1 MVRMTTVRPF
11 TLLVAFLAFAGASF
25 VAPGWGSLVPA
36 AAAQESGAADFVR
49 ALGDNVIQVLKKEP
63 YEGRKQ
69 KLHDIFTNAF
79 DVNTMAKFAAG
90 TYWRRADPGQQQE
103 YLKLFGDYVATL
115 YANKFGDYAGQEFK
129 VTGQRA
135 SGDNDVAVEST
146 IVQTNKPPVK
156 VDFRVRKAAAGF
168 KIVDVYVEGISLLIT
183 KRDEFTTVLAREGM
197 GGLLTRLRSTAQG

>member
-1 MVRMTTVRPF
+1 MTIVRPF
-11 TLLVAFLAFAGASF
+11 AVLAAALAFAGPPLTS
-25 VAPGWGSLVPA
+25 PGSATLVPP
-36 AAAQESGAADFVR
+36 AAAQESAAGNFVR
-49 ALGDNVIQVLKKEP
+49 SLGDQVIEVLKTAP
-63 YEGRKQ
+63 NDSRKQ
-69 KLHDIFTNAF
+69 KLHDLFTGAF
-79 DVNTMAKFAAG
+79 DVDTMAKFAAG

-146 IVQTNKPPVK
+146 IVQANKPPVK
-156 VDFRVRKAAAGF
+156 VDFRVRQAGTGF

-183 KRDEFTTVLAREGM
+183 KRDEFTTVLSREGM
-197 GGLLTRLRSTAQG
+197 TGLLNRLRATAQG

>member
-1 MVRMTTVRPF
+1 MTIVRPF
-11 TLLVAFLAFAGASF
+11 AVLAAFLAFAGAS
-25 VAPGWGSLVPA
+25 VPAPGSGALVPPA
-36 AAAQESGAADFVR
+36 AAQQSSAGDFVR
-49 ALGDNVIQVLKKEP
+49 ALGDEVIQILKKEP
-63 YEGRKQ
+63 YESRKQ
-69 KLHDIFTNAF
+69 KLHDVFISAF
-79 DVNTMAKFAAG
+79 DVDTMAKFAAG

-103 YLKLFGDYVATL
+103 YLKLFGDYVAGL

-135 SGDNDVAVEST
+135 SSENDVAVEST

-156 VDFRVRKAAAGF
+156 VDFRVRKAGGGY

-197 GGLLTRLRSTAQG
+197 GGLLSRLRATAQG

>member
-1 MVRMTTVRPF
+1 MTIVRPF
-11 TLLVAFLAFAGASF
+11 AVLAAALVFAGSP
-25 VAPGWGSLVPA
+25 VVPPGSATLVRP
-36 AAAQESGAADFVR
+36 AAAQESAAGNFVR
-49 ALGDNVIQVLKKEP
+49 SLGDQVIQALKNEP
-63 YEGRKQ
+63 YENRKQ
-69 KLHDIFTNAF
+69 KLHDIFTAAF
-79 DVNTMAKFAAG
+79 DVDTMAKFAAG

-146 IVQTNKPPVK
+146 IVQANKPPVK
-156 VDFRVRKAAAGF
+156 VDFRVRQARAGF

-183 KRDEFTTVLAREGM
+183 KRDEFTTVLSREGM
-197 GGLLTRLRSTAQG
+197 TGLLSRLRATAQG

>member
-1 MVRMTTVRPF
+1 MTIVRPF
-11 TLLVAFLAFAGASF
+11 AVLAAALTFAGAPF
-25 VAPGWGSLVPA
+25 APPGPGILVSRV
-36 AAAQESGAADFVR
+36 AAQETTAADFVR
-49 ALGDNVIQVLKKEP
+49 SLGDNVIQILKTEP
-63 YEGRKQ
+63 PESRRQ

-90 TYWRRADPGQQQE
+90 TYWRRADRGQQQE

-135 SGDNDVAVEST
+135 SGDDDLAVEST
-146 IVQTNKPPVK
+146 IVQTNKSPVK
-156 VDFRVRKAAAGF
+156 VDFRVRKAANGF

-197 GGLLTRLRSTAQG
+197 NGLLTRLRSTAQS

>member
-1 MVRMTTVRPF
+1 MTTVRPF
-11 TLLVAFLAFAGASF
+11 AILAAFLAFAGAPF
-25 VAPGWGSLVPA
+25 GAPGSSALVSA
-36 AAAQESGAADFVR
+36 ATAQESPAGDFVR
-49 ALGDNVIQVLKKEP
+49 ALGDNVIQVLKNEP
-63 YEGRKQ
+63 YEGRKK
-69 KLHDIFTNAF
+69 KLHDIFTTAF
-79 DVNTMAKFAAG
+79 DVDTMAKFAAG
-90 TYWRRADPGQQQE
+90 TYWRRADPAQQQE

-115 YANKFGDYAGQEFK
+115 YANKFGDYSGQEFK

-146 IVQTNKPPVK
+146 IVQTSKPPVK

-197 GGLLTRLRSTAQG
+197 GGLLTRLRSTAQS